1 MNTRTAAA
9 GLAILATSVGLT
21 ACGSSSS
28 SDTKTT
34 SADAGLS
41 KSALIAKVDA
51 ICTKAITASQVV
63 EAPASYDDP
72 TVAAAYFDKIAPI
85 TAAETSA
92 IVALQPADDVKAD
105 FADFTKAQQAANT
118 LLQTIMKKADS
129 KDPSGLD
136 DLNKV
141 APAGQAV
148 ADAAQKLGAKTCG

>member
-28 SDTKTT
+28 SSTTT
-34 SADAGLS
+34 SADEGLS

-51 ICTKAITASQVV
+51 ICTKAITASQAV

-85 TAAETSA
+85 TASETSA
-92 IVALQPADDVKAD
+92 LVALKPAGDVQGDYAE
-105 FADFTKAQQAANT
+105 FTKAQQAANT

-129 KDPSGLD
+129 KDASGLD

-148 ADAAQKLGAKTCG
+148 ADAAKQLGAKTCG